1 MGHVRQIGVITG
13 LAVEAQVL
21 RRAVRLER
29 LEDRVFIAAG
39 GGHKERIEDLAR
51 TFAEHGADTLLSIG
65 LAGALSSD
73 LKTSSLV
80 VPRKIVFEGGPEF
93 PTDPGLVALIAQGL
107 GPQVG
112 HGGDLLCVASEV
124 ASGDEKKRLA
134 AVTGAVAVDME
145 SGHLARVAGEIGLA
159 FAALRIILDEAA
171 DSLPHATLG
180 LMRPDGTT
188 DPVKLFK
195 NLARRPAD
203 LLPLVGLMADL
214 IGALNRLS
222 RVARQVFRQFF

>member
-21 RRAVRLER
+21 RRAARLER
-29 LEDRVFIAAG
+29 LEDRISIGACG
-39 GGHKERIEDLAR
+39 GDRERIEELAK
-51 TFAEHGADTLLSIG
+51 TFAEHGSDTLLSIG

-73 LKTSSLV
+73 LKTSSFV
-80 VPRKIVFEGGPEF
+80 VPTKIVFEGGPEF
-93 PTDPGLVALIAQGL
+93 PTDPALAALIAQGL
-107 GPQVG
+107 GQQAA

-124 ASGDEKKRLA
+124 ASRDEKQRLA
-134 AVTGAVAVDME
+134 ATTGAVAVDME
-145 SGHLARVAGEIGLA
+145 SGHLARAADEIGVA
-159 FAALRIILDEAA
+159 CAALRIILDEAA
-171 DSLPHATLG
+171 DSLPHSTLG

-214 IGALNRLS
+214 ISALNGLS